1 MDNRPYDKEVYG
13 RQAMSFRFH
22 KWTGA
27 RSGDSSMRQRSF
39 ATILVGKSA
48 LLREGITQILSAAAD
63 FHIVASAACVNDSVL
78 TSLPRQQSIL
88 LIIAAGDDLDSASG
102 QFQLF
107 KSRHPSARVAVLADH
122 AQAVDMVSAFRAG
135 ANAFFIKVAH
145 CDAFIKSLELV
156 MLGETILPMEILST
170 TIFDRADDDEH
181 DHEYNSVA
189 RPIKN
194 TTRELLGPQSGYTP
208 RLSAR
213 QRCILDCL
221 IEGHSNKVIARKI
234 DIAEATVKVHIK
246 SILRKIGVRNR
257 TQAAIWAMSNGS
269 PISTADDSSC
279 TPPKADLRPPLG
291 SHLIRTLPVTQQ
303 GG

>member
-1 MDNRPYDKEVYG
+1 MDWGQGLE
-13 RQAMSFRFH
+13 S
-22 KWTGA
+22 T
-27 RSGDSSMRQRSF
+27 SMRQRSF

-48 LLREGITQILSAAAD
+48 LLREGITQILSATGD
-63 FHIVASAACVNDSVL
+63 FHIVVSAARVNDSVL
-78 TSLPRQQSIL
+78 SSLPPQQSIL

-102 QFQLF
+102 QLQLF

-135 ANAFFIKVAH
+135 ANAFFTKVAH
-145 CDAFIKSLELV
+145 CDAFIKALELV

-170 TIFDRADDDEH
+170 ISNRADDDEH
-181 DHEYNSVA
+181 DHEYNSDA
-189 RPIKN
+189 RPVKN
-194 TTRELLGPQSGYTP
+194 TAGELMGTQSEYAP
-208 RLSAR
+208 RLSVR
-213 QRCILDCL
+213 QRCILNCL

-269 PISTADDSSC
+269 PISAVDVSSC
-279 TPPKADLRPPLG
+279 APTKADLHPPLG
-291 SHLIRTLPVTQQ
+291 SH
-303 GG
+303 